1 MSPLIGAALYFI
13 LWWVCFFI
21 ALPIGVRNLDEAG
34 VTEGKGLERGAPV
47 TPNLLKKAIW
57 AAGGAAVL
65 WIVLLLVLNATFYNR

>member
-21 ALPIGVRNLDEAG
+21 TLPIGVRNLDEAG

-47 TPNLLKKAIW
+47 APNLLHKGLW
-57 AAGGAAVL
+57 AGGGAVVL
-65 WIVLLLVLNATFYNR
+65 WVILLLVLNTTFYSR